1 MGQPPVGELDRHQMD
16 PTCHRHG
23 CTRSG
28 AQPSGSLP
36 VGALGQ
42 RGTKRVSTCG
52 KCQPCPDLNSLQ
64 SLPDRIERHTEEAA
78 KPLPEAPK
86 FRALCQRPSSR
97 PLLVLTELIGSPLSL
112 GATWLWSQSLPRYV
126 TTRLQ
131 DCTGATVPLKHLP
144 LDDTNSCCHLEKH
157 FVDLAFG
164 PLVP

>member
-1 MGQPPVGELDRHQMD
+1 MGQPPVGELDGVIRWTQLA
-16 PTCHRHG
+16 TA
-23 CTRSG
+23 TG
-28 AQPSGSLP
+28 AQGVGPSLLVRSQWGLWASAAQKESPPAASVNPAQILILSKAYQTGSRDTPRKLP
-36 VGALGQ
+36 SPFL
-42 RGTKRVSTCG
+42 K
-52 KCQPCPDLNSLQ
+52 L
-64 SLPDRIERHTEEAA
+64 
-78 KPLPEAPK
+78 
-86 FRALCQRPSSR
+86 PSSR

-112 GATWLWSQSLPRYV
+112 GAMWLWSQSLPRCV